1 MIVIVV
7 GIMLFFMLKEKDE
20 DAPEKA
26 TVDSATEKSKESE
39 PTVNRINKEDV
50 ERDKPDGFI
59 F

>member
-1 MIVIVV
+1 VIVV

-26 TVDSATEKSKESE
+26 TVDSATE
-39 PTVNRINKEDV
+39 EDV